1 MGGKSESVNSVKS
14 SQSTDAALNASMKP
28 KLFDLSLRSLKLTT
42 KQEELLTRVSVLCL
56 VYVLAFII
64 RLFSVLR
71 YESMIHEFDPYFN
84 YRTTLYLTEKGFYE
98 FWNWFDFE
106 SWYPLG
112 RIIGGT
118 LYPGLM
124 VTAAAIYWVLR
135 FLRFFVHI
143 REVCVLTA
151 PFFASN
157 TTLVAY
163 FFGKELW
170 DSGAGLVA
178 AALIAICPGY
188 ISRSVAGSY
197 DNEGVAI
204 FALLLTFYLFV
215 KAVNTGSLAWGLASA
230 FGYFYMVSA
239 WGGYVFIINL
249 IPLYVLVLL
258 ITGRYSMRL
267 YVAYNCMYILGML
280 LAMQIRFV
288 GFQHVQSGE
297 HMAAMGVFFLLQV
310 FYFLDWVKHLLSD
323 TKLFEA
329 FLRITVTSAVSVGV
343 LALGVGTASGYI
355 SPWTGRFYS
364 LLDPTYAKDHIPII
378 ASVSEHQPTAWSSFM
393 FDFHILLILF
403 PAGLYFCFKRLSDA
417 TIFIVMYGLTS
428 MYFAG
433 VMVRLILVATP
444 AVCLISA
451 IAVSATIKNLTSLV
465 RTKKKSLHTSTGK
478 SSSSKASLKGMQDQ
492 SLPFQRNGAIALL
505 IGAFYLLSR
514 YAIHCTW
521 VTSEAYSSPS
531 IVLAARGPYGGRVIF
546 DDYREAYFWLRQN
559 TPRDAKIMSWW
570 DYGYQIT
577 AMGNRTVIVDNN
589 TWNNT
594 HIATV
599 GRAMSSYEDEAYEIM
614 QSLDVDYVLVVFGGV
629 TGYSSD
635 DINKFLWM
643 VRIGGGV
650 FPVIKEPDY
659 LVNGEYR
666 VDKGAAPK
674 MLNCLMYKLSYY
686 RFGELT
692 TEYGQP
698 PGYDRARGV
707 EIGNKDIKLE
717 HLEEAFTTSNWIVRI
732 YKVKPPRES
741 TITVSRSRAVKPIVN
756 GRDVIAQ
763 AQSGTGK
770 TSMIA
775 ITVCNMINTSIR
787 EVQAL
792 VLSPTREL
800 ASQTEK
806 MILAIG
812 SYISVQAHS
821 CIGGKRIGEDVKK
834 LENGVHVVS
843 GTPGRVHDMIK
854 RRTLRTKAIK
864 LLVLDE
870 SDEMLSRGFKEQ
882 IYDVYRYLPPEIQ
895 GIKQFYVDV
904 EKEEWKFDALCDL
917 YQSLTI
923 AQAVI
928 FCNTKRK
935 VDWLTKKMCSHGFP
949 VSSMHGDM
957 PQKERDAIMAEFR
970 SVATRVLITTDIWAR
985 GLDVQQVSLVIN
997 YDLPSNRELYIHRIG
1012 RSGRFG
1018 CKGMAINFVRSEDK
1032 RTLKEIA
1039 QYYGTQIDEYA
1050 NECC

>member
-1 MGGKSESVNSVKS
+1 MGGKHESANGLKAPI
-14 SQSTDAALNASMKP
+14 STPTPPAHV
-28 KLFDLSLRSLKLTT
+28 SLRPDFFPNLKSLKLKT
-42 KQEELLTRVSVLCL
+42 KQQELLLRVTTLCL
-56 VYVLAFII
+56 VYLLAFII

-84 YRTTLYLTEKGFYE
+84 YRTTLFLTRHGFYE
-98 FWNWFDFE
+98 FWNWFDSE

-124 VTAAAIYWVLR
+124 VTAAFLYWVLR
-135 FLRFFVHI
+135 FLRFAVNI
-143 REVCVLTA
+143 KDVCVLTA

-163 FFGKELW
+163 FFGKEIW
-170 DSGAGLVA
+170 DSGCRHRRGRPHRHLPWVHLAVGRRV
-178 AALIAICPGY
+178 
-188 ISRSVAGSY
+188 
-197 DNEGVAI
+197 
-204 FALLLTFYLFV
+204 
-215 KAVNTGSLAWGLASA
+215 AVNTGSLAWALGSA

-249 IPLYVLVLL
+249 VPLYVLVLL

-267 YVAYNCMYILGML
+267 YVAYCTMYVLGML

-297 HMAAMGVFFLLQV
+297 HMAAMGVFFLMQV

-323 TKLFEA
+323 TKLFQD
-329 FLRITVTSAVSVGV
+329 FLRITVTCAVSVGG
-343 LALGVGTASGYI
+343 LALGVGMASGFI

-393 FDFHILLILF
+393 FDYHILLFLF

-428 MYFAG
+428 LYFAG

-451 IAVSATIKNLTSLV
+451 IAVSATVKNLTTLV
-465 RTKKKSLHTSTGK
+465 RTKSKVIHTG
-478 SSSSKASLKGMQDQ
+478 SSKGTASAKTSAKASLDQ

-505 IGAFYLLSR
+505 VGAFYLLSR
-514 YAIHCTW
+514 YATHCTW

-531 IVLAARGPYGGRVIF
+531 IVLAARGAHGGRVIF

-559 TPRDAKIMSWW
+559 TPPDAKVMSWW

-614 QSLDVDYVLVVFGGV
+614 HSLDVDYVLVVFGGV

-659 LVNGEYR
+659 LVNGEFR

-674 MLNCLMYKLSYY
+674 MLNCLMYKLCYY

-692 TEYGQP
+692 TEYGKP

-707 EIGNKDIKLE
+707 EIGNKDVKLE
-717 HLEEAFTTSNWIVRI
+717 YLEEAFTTSNWIVRI
-732 YKVKPPRES
+732 YKVKPP
-741 TITVSRSRAVKPIVN
+741 
-756 GRDVIAQ
+756 
-763 AQSGTGK
+763 
-770 TSMIA
+770 
-775 ITVCNMINTSIR
+775 
-787 EVQAL
+787 
-792 VLSPTREL
+792 
-800 ASQTEK
+800 
-806 MILAIG
+806 
-812 SYISVQAHS
+812 
-821 CIGGKRIGEDVKK
+821 
-834 LENGVHVVS
+834 
-843 GTPGRVHDMIK
+843 
-854 RRTLRTKAIK
+854 
-864 LLVLDE
+864 
-870 SDEMLSRGFKEQ
+870 
-882 IYDVYRYLPPEIQ
+882 
-895 GIKQFYVDV
+895 
-904 EKEEWKFDALCDL
+904 
-917 YQSLTI
+917 
-923 AQAVI
+923 
-928 FCNTKRK
+928 
-935 VDWLTKKMCSHGFP
+935 
-949 VSSMHGDM
+949 
-957 PQKERDAIMAEFR
+957 
-970 SVATRVLITTDIWAR
+970 
-985 GLDVQQVSLVIN
+985 
-997 YDLPSNRELYIHRIG
+997 SNRW
-1012 RSGRFG
+1012 
-1018 CKGMAINFVRSEDK
+1018 
-1032 RTLKEIA
+1032 
-1039 QYYGTQIDEYA
+1039 
-1050 NECC
+1050 

>member
-1 MGGKSESVNSVKS
+1 MAGPKPEAVVNGRAHQQPSDLLKTVGVK
-14 SQSTDAALNASMKP
+14 
-28 KLFDLSLRSLKLTT
+28 LKLKT
-42 KQEELLTRVSVLCL
+42 KQQELLIRVSILFL
-56 VYVLAFII
+56 VYVLAFIT

-84 YRTTLYLTEKGFYE
+84 YRTTLFLTQKGFYE
-98 FWNWFDFE
+98 FWNWFDSE

-124 VTAAAIYWVLR
+124 VTAAIIYWGLR
-135 FLRFFVHI
+135 FLRFAVHI

-163 FFGKELW
+163 FFGKEIW

-215 KAVNTGSLAWGLASA
+215 KAVNTGSLAWALASA

-249 IPLYVLVLL
+249 IPLYVLALL
-258 ITGRYSMRL
+258 VTGRYSMRL
-267 YVAYNCMYILGML
+267 YVAYNCMYVLGML

-297 HMAAMGVFFLLQV
+297 HMAAMGVFFLIQV
-310 FYFLDWVKHLLSD
+310 FYFLDWVKYLLSD
-323 TKLFEA
+323 TKLFQA
-329 FLRITVTSAVSVGV
+329 FLRITVTLAVGV
-343 LALGVGTASGYI
+343 GAIALGVGMASGYI

-393 FDFHILLILF
+393 FDFHILLFLF

-451 IAVSATIKNLTSLV
+451 IAVSATIKNLTQLV
-465 RTKKKSLHTSTGK
+465 RANHKVSQTG
-478 SSSSKASLKGMQDQ
+478 SSKGTGSVKGSSKVTIDQ
-492 SLPFQRNGAIALL
+492 SQPFQRNGAIVLL
-505 IGAFYLLSR
+505 FGAFYLLSR
-514 YAIHCTW
+514 YAAHCTW

-531 IVLAARGPYGGRVIF
+531 IVLAARGAHGNRVIF

-559 TPRDAKIMSWW
+559 TPPDAKVMSWW

-692 TEYGQP
+692 TEYGKP

-732 YKVKPPRES
+732 YKVKPP
-741 TITVSRSRAVKPIVN
+741 N
-756 GRDVIAQ
+756 
-763 AQSGTGK
+763 
-770 TSMIA
+770 
-775 ITVCNMINTSIR
+775 
-787 EVQAL
+787 
-792 VLSPTREL
+792 
-800 ASQTEK
+800 
-806 MILAIG
+806 
-812 SYISVQAHS
+812 
-821 CIGGKRIGEDVKK
+821 
-834 LENGVHVVS
+834 
-843 GTPGRVHDMIK
+843 
-854 RRTLRTKAIK
+854 
-864 LLVLDE
+864 
-870 SDEMLSRGFKEQ
+870 
-882 IYDVYRYLPPEIQ
+882 
-895 GIKQFYVDV
+895 
-904 EKEEWKFDALCDL
+904 
-917 YQSLTI
+917 
-923 AQAVI
+923 
-928 FCNTKRK
+928 
-935 VDWLTKKMCSHGFP
+935 
-949 VSSMHGDM
+949 
-957 PQKERDAIMAEFR
+957 
-970 SVATRVLITTDIWAR
+970 
-985 GLDVQQVSLVIN
+985 
-997 YDLPSNRELYIHRIG
+997 NR
-1012 RSGRFG
+1012 
-1018 CKGMAINFVRSEDK
+1018 C
-1032 RTLKEIA
+1032 
-1039 QYYGTQIDEYA
+1039 
-1050 NECC
+1050 

>member
-1 MGGKSESVNSVKS
+1 M
-14 SQSTDAALNASMKP
+14 AAKTEAMTKPQDP
-28 KLFDLSLRSLKLTT
+28 KLSDPLISKSGFNFSLKSFKLKT
-42 KQEELLTRVSVLCL
+42 KQQEILIRVTILFL
-56 VYVLAFII
+56 VYVLAFST

-98 FWNWFDFE
+98 FWNWFDSE

-124 VTAAAIYWVLR
+124 VTAALIYWGLR
-135 FLRFFVHI
+135 FLRFAVHI

-157 TTLVAY
+157 TTIVAY
-163 FFGKELW
+163 FFGKEIW
-170 DSGAGLVA
+170 DTGAGLVA

-215 KAVNTGSLAWGLASA
+215 KAVNTGSLAWALASA

-267 YVAYNCMYILGML
+267 YIAYNCMYVVGML

-297 HMAAMGVFFLLQV
+297 HMAAMGVFFLIQV
-310 FYFLDWVKHLLSD
+310 FYFLNWVKHMLSD
-323 TKLFEA
+323 TKLFES
-329 FLRITVTSAVSVGV
+329 FLRITVTSAVGVGV
-343 LALGVGTASGYI
+343 VALGVGSASGYI

-393 FDFHILLILF
+393 FDFHILLFLF

-451 IAVSATIKNLTSLV
+451 IAVSATIKNITSLL
-465 RTKKKSLHTSTGK
+465 RSKSKVYTGSIK
-478 SSSSKASLKGMQDQ
+478 GSASAKASSKASVDQ
-492 SLPFQRNGAIALL
+492 SLPFQKNVAIALL
-505 IGAFYLLSR
+505 LGAFYLLSR
-514 YAIHCTW
+514 YVIHCTW

-531 IVLAARGPYGGRVIF
+531 IVLAARGAHGNRVIF
-546 DDYREAYFWLRQN
+546 DDYREAYYWLRQN
-559 TPRDAKIMSWW
+559 TPADAKVMSWW

-614 QSLDVDYVLVVFGGV
+614 KSLDVDYVLVVFGGV

-674 MLNCLMYKLSYY
+674 MLNCLMYKLCYY
-686 RFGELT
+686 RFGELR
-692 TEYGQP
+692 TEYGKP

-707 EIGNKDIKLE
+707 EIGNKDVKLE
-717 HLEEAFTTSNWIVRI
+717 YLEEAFTTSNWIVRI
-732 YKVKPPRES
+732 YKVKPP
-741 TITVSRSRAVKPIVN
+741 K
-756 GRDVIAQ
+756 
-763 AQSGTGK
+763 
-770 TSMIA
+770 
-775 ITVCNMINTSIR
+775 
-787 EVQAL
+787 
-792 VLSPTREL
+792 
-800 ASQTEK
+800 
-806 MILAIG
+806 
-812 SYISVQAHS
+812 
-821 CIGGKRIGEDVKK
+821 
-834 LENGVHVVS
+834 
-843 GTPGRVHDMIK
+843 
-854 RRTLRTKAIK
+854 
-864 LLVLDE
+864 
-870 SDEMLSRGFKEQ
+870 
-882 IYDVYRYLPPEIQ
+882 
-895 GIKQFYVDV
+895 
-904 EKEEWKFDALCDL
+904 
-917 YQSLTI
+917 
-923 AQAVI
+923 
-928 FCNTKRK
+928 
-935 VDWLTKKMCSHGFP
+935 
-949 VSSMHGDM
+949 
-957 PQKERDAIMAEFR
+957 
-970 SVATRVLITTDIWAR
+970 
-985 GLDVQQVSLVIN
+985 
-997 YDLPSNRELYIHRIG
+997 NRW
-1012 RSGRFG
+1012 
-1018 CKGMAINFVRSEDK
+1018 
-1032 RTLKEIA
+1032 
-1039 QYYGTQIDEYA
+1039 
-1050 NECC
+1050 

>member
-1 MGGKSESVNSVKS
+1 MVSKSDTLNGVVKPDLIPTATTLS
-14 SQSTDAALNASMKP
+14 SI
-28 KLFDLSLRSLKLTT
+28 FSLKTLKLKT
-42 KQEELLTRVSVLCL
+42 KQKELLIRVSILCL
-56 VYVLAFII
+56 VYILAFIT

-98 FWNWFDFE
+98 FWNWFDSE

-124 VTAAAIYWVLR
+124 VTAALIYWVLR
-135 FLRFFVHI
+135 FLSFAVHI

-197 DNEGVAI
+197 DNEAVAI
-204 FALLLTFYLFV
+204 FALLTTFYLFV
-215 KAVNTGSLAWGLASA
+215 KAVKLGSLAWGLASA

-267 YVAYNCMYILGML
+267 YVAYNSMYILGML

-297 HMAAMGVFFLLQV
+297 HMAAMGVFFLMQV
-310 FYFLDWVKHLLSD
+310 FYFLDWVKHQLND
-323 TKLFEA
+323 IKLFQA
-329 FLRITVTSAVSVGV
+329 FLRITVTCAVGV
-343 LALGVGTASGYI
+343 GAVALGVGTASGYI

-393 FDFHILLILF
+393 FDFHILLFLF

-451 IAVSATIKNLTSLV
+451 IAVSATIKNLTQLL
-465 RTKKKSLHTSTGK
+465 RGK
-478 SSSSKASLKGMQDQ
+478 NKVALSASGKGVWAINLCLSRRM
-492 SLPFQRNGAIALL
+492 GAIALL
-505 IGAFYLLSR
+505 VGAFYLLSR
-514 YAIHCTW
+514 YATHCTW

-531 IVLAARGPYGGRVIF
+531 IVLAARGHHGQRVI
-546 DDYREAYFWLRQN
+546 LMI
-559 TPRDAKIMSWW
+559 T
-570 DYGYQIT
+570 IT

-599 GRAMSSYEDEAYEIM
+599 GLAMSSYEDEAYEIM
-614 QSLDVDYVLVVFGGV
+614 RSLDVDYVLVVFGGV

-692 TEYGQP
+692 TEYGKP

-732 YKVKPPRES
+732 YKVKPP
-741 TITVSRSRAVKPIVN
+741 N
-756 GRDVIAQ
+756 
-763 AQSGTGK
+763 
-770 TSMIA
+770 
-775 ITVCNMINTSIR
+775 
-787 EVQAL
+787 
-792 VLSPTREL
+792 
-800 ASQTEK
+800 
-806 MILAIG
+806 
-812 SYISVQAHS
+812 
-821 CIGGKRIGEDVKK
+821 
-834 LENGVHVVS
+834 
-843 GTPGRVHDMIK
+843 
-854 RRTLRTKAIK
+854 
-864 LLVLDE
+864 
-870 SDEMLSRGFKEQ
+870 
-882 IYDVYRYLPPEIQ
+882 
-895 GIKQFYVDV
+895 
-904 EKEEWKFDALCDL
+904 
-917 YQSLTI
+917 
-923 AQAVI
+923 
-928 FCNTKRK
+928 
-935 VDWLTKKMCSHGFP
+935 
-949 VSSMHGDM
+949 
-957 PQKERDAIMAEFR
+957 
-970 SVATRVLITTDIWAR
+970 
-985 GLDVQQVSLVIN
+985 
-997 YDLPSNRELYIHRIG
+997 NRW
-1012 RSGRFG
+1012 
-1018 CKGMAINFVRSEDK
+1018 
-1032 RTLKEIA
+1032 
-1039 QYYGTQIDEYA
+1039 
-1050 NECC
+1050 

>member
-1 MGGKSESVNSVKS
+1 MVGNSDAVKGGPKS
-14 SQSTDAALNASMKP
+14 SQSPGSNQAPSKS
-28 KLFDLSLRSLKLTT
+28 DLSSMSTAFSLKTLKLKT
-42 KQEELLTRVSVLCL
+42 KQQELLIRVTILGL
-56 VYVLAFII
+56 VYILAFIT

-98 FWNWFDFE
+98 FWNWFDSE

-124 VTAAAIYWVLR
+124 VTAAIIYWTLK
-135 FLRFFVHI
+135 FLRFAVHI

-157 TTLVAY
+157 TTIVAY

-215 KAVNTGSLAWGLASA
+215 KAVNTGSLAWALASA

-267 YVAYNCMYILGML
+267 YVAYNCMYIVGML

-297 HMAAMGVFFLLQV
+297 HMAAMGVFFLIQV
-310 FYFLDWVKHLLSD
+310 FYFLVWVKHILND
-323 TKLFEA
+323 TKMFQAL
-329 FLRITVTSAVSVGV
+329 LRIGVTSAIGVGAI
-343 LALGVGTASGYI
+343 ALGVGTASGYI

-393 FDFHILLILF
+393 FDFHILLFLF

-451 IAVSATIKNLTSLV
+451 IAVSATIKNLTQAL
-465 RTKKKSLHTSTGK
+465 RGKGKTSQAI
-478 SSSSKASLKGMQDQ
+478 SSKGASSTRGLSKQQASLDQ
-492 SLPFQRNGAIALL
+492 SIPFLKNGATVLL
-505 IGAFYLLSR
+505 LGAFYLLSR
-514 YAIHCTW
+514 YVIHCTW

-531 IVLAARGPYGGRVIF
+531 IVLAARGAHGQRVIF
-546 DDYREAYFWLRQN
+546 DDYREAYFWLREN
-559 TPRDAKIMSWW
+559 TPSDAKIMSWW

-599 GRAMSSYEDEAYEIM
+599 GRAMSSYEDEAYDIM
-614 QSLDVDYVLVVFGGV
+614 RSLDVDYVLVVFGGV

-674 MLNCLMYKLSYY
+674 MLNCLMYKLCYY

-692 TEYGQP
+692 TEYGKP

-707 EIGNKDIKLE
+707 EIGNKDVKLE
-717 HLEEAFTTSNWIVRI
+717 YLEEAFTTSNWIVRI
-732 YKVKPPRES
+732 YKVKPP
-741 TITVSRSRAVKPIVN
+741 
-756 GRDVIAQ
+756 
-763 AQSGTGK
+763 
-770 TSMIA
+770 
-775 ITVCNMINTSIR
+775 
-787 EVQAL
+787 
-792 VLSPTREL
+792 
-800 ASQTEK
+800 
-806 MILAIG
+806 
-812 SYISVQAHS
+812 
-821 CIGGKRIGEDVKK
+821 
-834 LENGVHVVS
+834 
-843 GTPGRVHDMIK
+843 
-854 RRTLRTKAIK
+854 
-864 LLVLDE
+864 
-870 SDEMLSRGFKEQ
+870 
-882 IYDVYRYLPPEIQ
+882 
-895 GIKQFYVDV
+895 
-904 EKEEWKFDALCDL
+904 
-917 YQSLTI
+917 
-923 AQAVI
+923 
-928 FCNTKRK
+928 
-935 VDWLTKKMCSHGFP
+935 
-949 VSSMHGDM
+949 
-957 PQKERDAIMAEFR
+957 
-970 SVATRVLITTDIWAR
+970 
-985 GLDVQQVSLVIN
+985 
-997 YDLPSNRELYIHRIG
+997 SNRW
-1012 RSGRFG
+1012 
-1018 CKGMAINFVRSEDK
+1018 
-1032 RTLKEIA
+1032 
-1039 QYYGTQIDEYA
+1039 
-1050 NECC
+1050 